1 MDLTTLFF
9 IALTIV
15 GLITALVQVLKT
27 TLNLTKR
34 YVPIVSIAVGILF
47 GLLLQPLTDYNIY
60 TMAVAG
66 LIGGLAAS
74 GAFDLSK
81 VVKGVNK
88 R

>member
-1 MDLTTLFF
+1 MDLTTLFI
-9 IALTIV
+9 IALAIV

-47 GLLLQPLTDYNIY
+47 GLLLQPLTEYNIY

-81 VVKGVNK
+81 VVKGGDK

>member
-1 MDLTTLFF
+1 MDLTTLFI
-9 IALTIV
+9 IALAIV

-34 YVPIVSIAVGILF
+34 YVPIVSVAVGILF
-47 GLLLQPLTDYNIY
+47 GLLFQPLTDYNIY

-81 VVKGVNK
+81 VVKGGGK
-88 R
+88 

>member
-1 MDLTTLFF
+1 MDLTTLFI
-9 IALTIV
+9 IALAIV

-60 TMAVAG
+60 TMTVAG

-74 GAFDLSK
+74 GAFDLGK
-81 VVKGVNK
+81 VVKGESK
-88 R
+88 

>member
-1 MDLTTLFF
+1 MDLTTLFI

-34 YVPIVSIAVGILF
+34 YIPIVSLAVGILF
-47 GLLLQPLTDYNIY
+47 GVLLQPLTVYSIY

-66 LIGGLAAS
+66 FIGGLAAS
-74 GAFDLSK
+74 GAFDLVK
-81 VVKGVNK
+81 VTKGVDQK
-88 R
+88 

>member
-1 MDLTTLFF
+1 MDLTTLFT
-9 IALTIV
+9 IALVIV

-47 GLLLQPLTDYNIY
+47 GILLQPLTDYNVY
-60 TMAVAG
+60 MMAVAG
-66 LIGGLAAS
+66 LIGGLAAC

-81 VVKGVNK
+81 AVKDDK
-88 R
+88 K

>member
-1 MDLTTLFF
+1 MDLTTLFI
-9 IALTIV
+9 IALAIV

-34 YVPIVSIAVGILF
+34 FVPIVSIAVGILF

-60 TMAVAG
+60 MMAVAG

-81 VVKGVNK
+81 VVKGVK
-88 R
+88 K

>member
-1 MDLTTLFF
+1 MDLTTLFI
-9 IALTIV
+9 IALAIV

-27 TLNLTKR
+27 TLQLATR

-47 GLLLQPLTDYNIY
+47 GLLLQPLSDYNIY

-81 VVKGVNK
+81 VVKGDK
-88 R
+88 Q